1 MTTGEVEA
9 MVRET
14 GLPFSYYLFTKDTAV
29 SPPFICYY
37 YQTSEDLY
45 ADGINYARFSQL
57 VIELYTDKKD
67 FALENRVES
76 VLSGHELSYERQE
89 TYISEELMY
98 MVVYTME
105 VCIDA

>member
-9 MVRET
+9 MVHEI
-14 GLPFSYYLFTKDTAV
+14 GVPFSYYQFTKDTAV

-37 YQTSEDLY
+37 YPDRNDFY
-45 ADGINYARFSQL
+45 ADGINYARISWL

-67 FALENRVES
+67 FALEKTVES
-76 VLSGHELSYERQE
+76 VLAGYELSYERQE
-89 TYISEELMY
+89 TYISQELMY
-98 MVVYTME
+98 MVAYTME